1 MKTVHVNASK
11 EYDVLIGKGLLSRA
25 GELVRGVVKSKKLCV
40 VTDDTVDALYSEAV
54 INSLESAGFEVIKFV
69 FPHGE
74 QSKSAQTYL
83 NLLGFL
89 AKNHITRTDALVAL
103 GGGVVGDLTGF
114 AAATYNR
121 GMAFLQIPTTL
132 LAAVDSSVGGK
143 TAIDIPEGK
152 NLVGAFHQPKIVIMD
167 TDTLRTLP
175 EDIYRDGCAEVIKY
189 GVICDSDL
197 FSALTEKHVKEAEEE
212 VICRCVEIKRDIVAE
227 DEFDKGV
234 RALLNLGHTIGHAV
248 EACSNFAI
256 SHGSAVA
263 IGMKIVAKASV
274 KYGICGE
281 DCLDDINN
289 ILINYGFDL
298 DIPYTAEELLQVA
311 LSDKKRDGDS
321 VTLIVPEK
329 IGKCVTR
336 KTETKDLLAFIEAGL

>member
-1 MKTVHVNASK
+1 MKTVHVNASN
-11 EYDVLIGKGLLSRA
+11 EYDVLIGSGLLA
-25 GELVRGVVKSKKLCV
+25 KCGELIGGVIKSKKLCL
-40 VTDDTVDALYSEAV
+40 VTDDTVDALYSDKV
-54 INSLESAGFEVIKFV
+54 ISSLEGVGFEVIKFV

-74 QSKSAQTYL
+74 ASKSAQTYL
-83 NLLGFL
+83 SLLGYL

-121 GMAFLQIPTTL
+121 GMAFVQIPTTL

-189 GVICDSDL
+189 GVICDGDL
-197 FSALTEKHVKEAEEE
+197 FEKLTKSHVKEAEEE

-234 RALLNLGHTIGHAV
+234 RALLNLGHTVGHAV
-248 EACSNFAI
+248 EACSNFEV

-263 IGMKIVAKASV
+263 IGMKIVVKASV
-274 KYGICGE
+274 KYGICDGA
-281 DCLDDINN
+281 CLDAIEN
-289 ILINYGFDL
+289 ILNNYGFSL
-298 DIPYTAEELLQVA
+298 E
-311 LSDKKRDGDS
+311 
-321 VTLIVPEK
+321 
-329 IGKCVTR
+329 
-336 KTETKDLLAFIEAGL
+336 